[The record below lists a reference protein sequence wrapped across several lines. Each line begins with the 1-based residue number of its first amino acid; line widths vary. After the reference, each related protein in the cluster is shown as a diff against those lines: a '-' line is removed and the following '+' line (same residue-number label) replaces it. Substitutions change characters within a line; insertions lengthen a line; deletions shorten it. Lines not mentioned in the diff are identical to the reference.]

1 MAQVQKAEVH
11 VRVAEEAPVA
21 EPARELEAVHFPE
34 LLIVLAKRKVFISK
48 FVGIAV
54 ILSVITVFLL
64 PKTYTAKTKIMP
76 PQQNQSMGAIAALSQ
91 QLGPLAALA
100 GQGMGLRSP
109 SDLYVA
115 LLRSDT
121 VAYGLIDRFSL
132 MSVYGKKLRI
142 DARRRLE
149 DRSDI
154 IAGKEGV
161 ISVSVDD
168 RSPQRAADLANGYVE
183 ELEKLTKTL
192 NMTEA
197 GKRRLFFER
206 EVKMANDD
214 LANAEVALKQ
224 TQEKTG
230 LILLDS
236 QSRAMIE
243 SVTSLRASIA
253 AQEVKVQA
261 MRSFATTENPDLV
274 LAEQELTTMRAQLD
288 RLERGRGKRS
298 IADVPI
304 ENVPTAGLE
313 YVRKLR
319 DVKYHEALFALLA
332 RQYEA
337 AKIDEARDTLIVQQ
351 MDKAVRPE
359 KKSGPLRLL
368 IVLAVTILALL
379 VAIMVASFMEAMERA
394 KEDPQFTARFQL
406 FRFYFSRSRKSP
418 DLEA

>member
-21 EPARELEAVHFPE
+21 EAAEQVERIHFPGQ
-34 LLIVLAKRKVFISK
+34 LIVLAKRKVFISK

-54 ILSVITVFLL
+54 VLSVITVFLL
-64 PKTYTAKTKIMP
+64 PKMYTANAVIMP
-76 PQQNQSMGAIAALSQ
+76 PQQNQSMALTAMAS

-100 GQGMGLRSP
+100 GKDLGLRNP
-109 SDLYVA
+109 SDIYVA
-115 LLRSDT
+115 MLHSRTIEDD
-121 VAYGLIDRFSL
+121 LIDRFSL
-132 MSVYGKKLRI
+132 MSVYGKKLRM

-149 DRSDI
+149 NLTEVTT
-154 IAGKEGV
+154 GKGSV
-161 ISVSVDD
+161 LSISVQD
-168 RSPQRAADLANGYVE
+168 RDPQRAADLANAYVD
-183 ELEKLTKTL
+183 ELEKLTKVL
-192 NMTEA
+192 NVTEA

-206 EVKMANDD
+206 EVKMENEE

-243 SVTSLRASIA
+243 SVTSLRAGIA

-274 LAEQELTTMRAQLD
+274 LAEQELATMRAQLD

-313 YVRKLR
+313 YIRKLR

-332 RQYEA
+332 RQFEA
-337 AKIDEARDTLIVQQ
+337 AKIDEARDALIVQQ
-351 MDKAVRPE
+351 LDKAVRPE
-359 KKSGPLRLL
+359 KHSWPKRGLL
-368 IVLAVTILALL
+368 VLGVGILAL
-379 VAIMVASFMEAMERA
+379 VAAITAAFWMEEMHQA
-394 KEDPQFTARFQL
+394 KDDPQFASQLEQFQ
-406 FRFYFSRSRKSP
+406 FYLRGENKP
-418 DLEA
+418 

>member
-1 MAQVQKAEVH
+1 MAQVEKAEVH
-11 VRVAEEAPVA
+11 VRVAEEVSPVEHSEQA
-21 EPARELEAVHFPE
+21 EIIRFPE
-34 LLIVLAKRKVFISK
+34 PLILLAKRKSFILK
-48 FVGIAV
+48 VAGVAA
-54 ILSVITVFLL
+54 ILSVTTVLLL
-64 PKTYTAKTKIMP
+64 PNTYTAKAKIMP

-91 QLGPLAALA
+91 QLSPLAALA
-100 GQGMGLRSP
+100 GQGMGLRNP

-121 VAYGLIDRFSL
+121 VANALIDRFSL
-132 MSVYGKKLRI
+132 MTVYKEKLRI

-149 DRSDI
+149 DRSEI

-161 ISVSVDD
+161 ISISVDD
-168 RSPQRAADLANGYVE
+168 RSPQRAADLANSYVE

-206 EVKMANDD
+206 EVKMENDS
-214 LANAEVALKQ
+214 LADAEVALKQ

-274 LAEQELTTMRAQLD
+274 LAEQELATMRAQLD
-288 RLERGRGKRS
+288 RLERGQGKRS

-337 AKIDEARDTLIVQQ
+337 AKIDEARDALIVQQ

-359 KKSGPLRLL
+359 KKSGPHRAL
-368 IVLAVTILALL
+368 IVLSATFLALL
-379 VAIMVASFMEAMERA
+379 VAILFAYFIESLERA
-394 KEDPQFTARFQL
+394 NEHAQFAARFQM
-406 FRFYFSRSRKSP
+406 FKFYLLGERKP
-418 DLEA
+418 